1 MIPPLQVALFIRW
14 GFLGGCAPKAGST
27 DGEDNEEEKG
37 SGDAVRHFRFL
48 FLTSWQASGTTCL
61 YHPNHIETQE
71 RDFFWQK
78 KRCGKASRSGKR
90 RMAFG
95 SLLCFLQQADR
106 WDDVPCLRR
115 ISKQWLRY
123 SLKAAAY
130 GNNNVAECSRNYRY
144 SYIHTKKWSHSQ
156 RKRAHPQ

>member
-1 MIPPLQVALFIRW
+1 MVKTMRKKRKR
-14 GFLGGCAPKAGST
+14 GCRKAFSLPFF
-27 DGEDNEEEKG
+27 DELAKQRYYP
-37 SGDAVRHFRFL
+37 A
-48 FLTSWQASGTTCL
+48 L

-90 RMAFG
+90 RMAFRK
-95 SLLCFLQQADR
+95 SAVFLQQADR

>member
-1 MIPPLQVALFIRW
+1 
-14 GFLGGCAPKAGST
+14 
-27 DGEDNEEEKG
+27 
-37 SGDAVRHFRFL
+37 
-48 FLTSWQASGTTCL
+48 
-61 YHPNHIETQE
+61 
-71 RDFFWQK
+71 
-78 KRCGKASRSGKR
+78 
-90 RMAFG
+90 MAFG

>member
-1 MIPPLQVALFIRW
+1 MVKTMRKKKEIAEYQMKKRDKLSFR
-14 GFLGGCAPKAGST
+14 
-27 DGEDNEEEKG
+27 EEIKVLLRNAMNRPE
-37 SGDAVRHFRFL
+37 
-48 FLTSWQASGTTCL
+48 
-61 YHPNHIETQE
+61 NN
-71 RDFFWQK
+71 FFWQK